1 MCCELALWE
10 LFDFLA
16 LKGLHRVA
24 QGKRSATLGRIG
36 TRIICNTLKGL
47 HKKNI
52 YDEITARLNSK
63 GLAMKPLQGKN
74 RFLLT
79 SQPQGAPRRA

>member
-1 MCCELALWE
+1 MRGDKKGSSGKRVPARRERTISVCCELTLWG

-36 TRIICNTLKGL
+36 VQIIYNTLKGL

-52 YDEITARLNSK
+52 
-63 GLAMKPLQGKN
+63 
-74 RFLLT
+74 
-79 SQPQGAPRRA
+79 

>member
-1 MCCELALWE
+1 VPARRDRTVAVCCEHALWGLFE
-10 LFDFLA
+10 LLA

-36 TRIICNTLKGL
+36 AQIIYNTLKGL

-52 YDEITARLNSK
+52 
-63 GLAMKPLQGKN
+63 
-74 RFLLT
+74 
-79 SQPQGAPRRA
+79 

>member
-1 MCCELALWE
+1 MSAVHKLVLIRGLFFGSSGKRVPAQRERTVSVCCELALWR

-24 QGKRSATLGRIG
+24 QGKRSATLGRTG
-36 TRIICNTLKGL
+36 SQIIYNTLKGL

-52 YDEITARLNSK
+52 
-63 GLAMKPLQGKN
+63 
-74 RFLLT
+74 
-79 SQPQGAPRRA
+79 